1 MLAIWKA
8 IIPKHRVEGSTG
20 AQDISDS
27 KDEWN
32 KLINYLLYR
41 KHFEHY
47 AAPYPSMSSVD
58 FAFCVRKGIIEQQ

>member
-1 MLAIWKA
+1 MLAIWKI
-8 IIPKHRVEGSTG
+8 IIPKHRIEE
-20 AQDISDS
+20 S

-58 FAFCVRKGIIEQQ
+58 FAFCVRKGIIE